1 MGGRQPLDLGR
12 KCGAGGSKNGWMYG
26 VKDAKKQCRGNGLM
40 KGTLDYYNEN
50 AKDYINS
57 TKNVEFA
64 GMQDKF
70 LGFLKPG
77 DRVLDFGCGSGRDAK
92 YFLEKGFRVDA
103 VDGAIEFVKLA
114 SEYTGIQVKQML
126 FQDLDAVGIYDGI
139 WACSSILHFPAE
151 ELEDVFGKMAR
162 ALVDGGIVY
171 ASFKYGD
178 WEGERNGRYFTD
190 MTEGKMKCMLD
201 KAGLFS
207 IEDMWVTADVR
218 PGREAEKWLNLILR
232 KRK

>member
-1 MGGRQPLDLGR
+1 
-12 KCGAGGSKNGWMYG
+12 
-26 VKDAKKQCRGNGLM
+26 M

-139 WACSSILHFPAE
+139 WACSSILHLPGKK
-151 ELEDVFGKMAR
+151 LEDVLGKMAK
-162 ALVDGGIVY
+162 ALVSRGIAY
-171 ASFKYGD
+171 ISFKYGD

-190 MTEGKMKCMLD
+190 MTEEKMKCMLD
-201 KAGLFS
+201 KTDIFL
-207 IEDMWVTADVR
+207 IEDMWVTSDVR
-218 PGREAEKWLNLILR
+218 LGREDEQWLNLILR
-232 KRK
+232 KKK